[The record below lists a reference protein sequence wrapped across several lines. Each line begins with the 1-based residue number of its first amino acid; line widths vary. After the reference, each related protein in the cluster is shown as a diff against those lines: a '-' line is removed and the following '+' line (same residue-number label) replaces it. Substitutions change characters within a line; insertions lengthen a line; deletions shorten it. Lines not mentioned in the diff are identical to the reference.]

1 MSAMTFSDAGIEFL
15 IGWEALRLAAYK
27 DQAGKLTIGIGHLL
41 TADEIKTGIIVIDG
55 DPHAW
60 RSGITRDS
68 AMALKRQDLR
78 HFTRAVSRSIKHGLE
93 QHEFDALVCL
103 AYNIGEAAFA
113 GSSVAEKIN
122 AGAPEDQ
129 IRERWMV
136 WNKVTVNGI
145 KRVSAGL
152 ANRRKAETAVYF
164 DADYSGMP

>member
-1 MSAMTFSDAGIEFL
+1 MSAMAFSDLGVEFL

-41 TADEIKTGIIVIDG
+41 TADEIKTGIIVIDCE
-55 DPHAW
+55 PHAW
-60 RSGITRDS
+60 RNGITSED

-78 HFTRAVSRSIKHGLE
+78 QFTRAVSSRIRHSLE

-103 AYNIGEAAFA
+103 AYNIGEFAFA

-129 IRERWMV
+129 IRERWMI

-152 ANRRKAETAVYF
+152 AKRRKAETAVYF
-164 DADYSGMP
+164 DADYSGRP